1 VRSESGENKIES
13 RVEFLRGDGVGAEFT
28 GALQDAVESQMKVSV
43 TAAALLCVKV
53 SVCVVEGGGSGVSV
67 CCVV

>member
-1 VRSESGENKIES
+1 MRSESGENKIES

-43 TAAALLCVKV
+43 TAAALLCV
-53 SVCVVEGGGSGVSV
+53 CVVEGGGSGVSV

>member
-1 VRSESGENKIES
+1 MRSESGENKIES

-43 TAAALLCVKV
+43 TAAALLCVCV
-53 SVCVVEGGGSGVSV
+53 SV
-67 CCVV
+67 